1 MPDLGLRSQHLLFS
15 SMLTSFESLY
25 EVFHIAKDKEEE
37 GKQVEEEW
45 KKKHLTISYHGESS
59 RNF

>member
-1 MPDLGLRSQHLLFS
+1 
-15 SMLTSFESLY
+15 MLTSFESLY